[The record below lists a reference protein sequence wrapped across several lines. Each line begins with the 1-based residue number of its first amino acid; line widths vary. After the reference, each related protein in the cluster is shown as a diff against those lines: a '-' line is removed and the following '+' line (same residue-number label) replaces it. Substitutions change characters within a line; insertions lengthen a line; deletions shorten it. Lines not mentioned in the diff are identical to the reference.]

1 MGSTARFY
9 VCGGS
14 PDVEARLR
22 SRLADLEQRW
32 SRFLPDSEVSR
43 ANANAGRPTTV
54 SAETRLLAAQA
65 LRAGELTHGWFDPLL
80 LEPLADAGY
89 ERSYDLLDTAGLDP
103 LVASVDRRGP
113 TVSVL
118 VRPPDNGSGSLA
130 VDEAAGTVTVGAGAG
145 FDPGG
150 IGKGLA
156 ADLLATDAVA
166 GGASAVMIDLG
177 GDIACAGRA
186 PAAGWLVDIHD
197 PFDPEQPCA
206 QVRIPWG
213 AVATS
218 SSAHRRWRHHGEVAH
233 QLIDPQT
240 RRPSDSSIVQ
250 ATVIAGACWLA
261 EVSAKAALLAGPIAG
276 PALLADIG
284 VEGLLMCS
292 DGSRIETRGWSAFT
306 AASMS

>member
-14 PDVEARLR
+14 PEVEARLR
-22 SRLADLEQRW
+22 ARLRDLEQRW
-32 SRFLPDSEVSR
+32 SRFVPTSEVSR
-43 ANANAGRPTTV
+43 ANANAGRPTAV
-54 SAETRLLAAQA
+54 SAETRLLVAQA

-80 LEPLADAGY
+80 LEPLTAAGY
-89 ERSYDLLDTAGLDP
+89 QQSYELLDTTGLDP

-118 VRPPDNGSGSLA
+118 VRPTDEGSGSLA
-130 VDEAAGTVTVGAGAG
+130 VDEAAGTVTVGTSAG

-166 GGASAVMIDLG
+166 GGASAVMVDLG

-186 PAAGWLVDIHD
+186 PAAGWLVDVHD
-197 PFDPEQPCA
+197 PFDPAQARA

-218 SSAHRRWRHHGEVAH
+218 SSTHRRWRHDGEIAH

-284 VEGLLMCS
+284 VEGLLVCA

>member
-1 MGSTARFY
+1 MGSAARFF

-14 PDVEARLR
+14 PDTETRLR
-22 SRLADLEQRW
+22 GRLAELEQRW
-32 SRFLPDSEVSR
+32 SRFLPTSEVSR
-43 ANANAGRPTTV
+43 ANANAGRPTAV
-54 SAETRLLAAQA
+54 SPDTRLLAAQA
-65 LRAGELTHGWFDPLL
+65 LHAGELTHGWFDPLL
-80 LEPLADAGY
+80 LEPLTAAGY
-89 ERSYDLLDTAGLDP
+89 GRSYELLETTGLEP
-103 LVASVDRRGP
+103 LVASVARRGP

-118 VRPPDNGSGSLA
+118 VRSPEGAPGALV
-130 VDEAAGTVTVGAGAG
+130 VDESAGTVTVGAGTG

-156 ADLLATDAVA
+156 ADLLAADAVA
-166 GGASAVMIDLG
+166 GGATAVMIDLG

-186 PAAGWLVDIHD
+186 PGAGWSVDVHD
-197 PFDPEQPCA
+197 PFEPTQSCA

-218 SSAHRRWRHHGEVAH
+218 SSLHRRWRHDGEVAH
-233 QLIDPQT
+233 QLIDPRT
-240 RRPSDSSIVQ
+240 RRPSDSTIVQ

-284 VEGLLMCS
+284 VEGLLVCA
-292 DGSRIETRGWSAFT
+292 DGSRIETHGWPAFAT
-306 AASMS
+306 ASMS